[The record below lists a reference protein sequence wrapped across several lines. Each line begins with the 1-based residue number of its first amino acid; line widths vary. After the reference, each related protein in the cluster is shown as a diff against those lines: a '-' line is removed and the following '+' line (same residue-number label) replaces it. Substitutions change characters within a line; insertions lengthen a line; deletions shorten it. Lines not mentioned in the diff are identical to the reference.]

1 MIEKM
6 SFGGDSTF
14 PFLPNTL
21 SFPRFYFNRIP
32 GHHQFLLLQFG
43 HLLHVVVRSYFSFP
57 SLTSEKKEIIN
68 TNLKMSDASDNEMLD
83 GEVAGEF
90 EDVGDDGDE
99 ETKADVK
106 PKNPEELLKAKKRAR
121 AQKRLSTMKNK
132 VLRNAQWA
140 TLKKEKR
147 KVKKEQQKARKRE
160 AEALGDK
167 APPKQVPRTIEST
180 REHDITTVDPADEEV
195 QFDITHDEYE
205 SYFSKTYQPKIL
217 ITSSDNPHTK
227 TIRFIRELT
236 KIIPNTECFWRKR
249 SSVKKM
255 IKSAKERGYT
265 DVVVINEDR
274 RVPNGMLVS
283 HLPDGPTAY
292 FKVSN
297 VKVTKDLKRD
307 IKEITSHR
315 PEVLLNNFQTRL
327 GQAVG
332 RMLASL
338 FHYDPQFKGRRAVTF
353 HNQRDYIFFR
363 HHRYEFKSAKKAA
376 LRELGP
382 RFTLRLRWIQK
393 GTFDTIEGE
402 YEWIIA
408 GKRHE
413 METKYRTPP

>member
-1 MIEKM
+1 
-6 SFGGDSTF
+6 
-14 PFLPNTL
+14 
-21 SFPRFYFNRIP
+21 
-32 GHHQFLLLQFG
+32 
-43 HLLHVVVRSYFSFP
+43 
-57 SLTSEKKEIIN
+57 
-68 TNLKMSDASDNEMLD
+68 MSDVEGADAEF
-83 GEVAGEF
+83 GAGA
-90 EDVGDDGDE
+90 EDDIKPNVNADD
-99 ETKADVK
+99 K
-106 PKNPEELLKAKKRAR
+106 LKALKRAR
-121 AQKRLSTMKNK
+121 LQKRLSGMRNK
-132 VLRNAQWA
+132 VLRGAQWA

-147 KVKKEQQKARKRE
+147 KVKKEAQKARRKE

-167 APPKQVPRTIEST
+167 APPKQVPRTIENT
-180 REHDITTVDPADEEV
+180 READVTTVDIADEEV

-205 SYFSKTYQPKIL
+205 SYFSKMYEPKIL

-227 TIRFIRELT
+227 TIRFIKELT
-236 KIIPNTECFWRKR
+236 KIIPNTKCFWRKR

-255 IKSAKERGYT
+255 VKSAMERGFT

-274 RVPNGMLVS
+274 RVPNGMLIS
-283 HLPDGPTAY
+283 HLPEGPTAY
-292 FKVSN
+292 FKISN
-297 VKVTKDLKRD
+297 LKVTKDLRRD
-307 IKEITSHR
+307 INEVTSHR

-363 HHRYEFKSAKKAA
+363 HHRYEFKSEKKAA

-382 RFTLRLRWIQK
+382 RFTLRLKWLQK

-413 METKYRTPP
+413 METSRRRFFL